1 MKNAARENTLF
12 LAYLST
18 SVEPQVEGGFRI
30 LVKCILASALLV
42 FHPII
47 RCHIAQSGQEVVSIG
62 SSLSGR

>member
-30 LVKCILASALLV
+30 LIKYILASALLV
-42 FHPII
+42 FRPII

-62 SSLSGR
+62 SSLSVR